1 MDLPTQSAKED
12 LPQVRIHL
20 PQVSIHLPR
29 CIHLPKVSKSNRPI
43 CTYHKSALPKGDQ
56 LTPNTGQLHLS
67 QVNLMYIYSR

>member
-1 MDLPTQSAKED
+1 MDLPTQSVKED
-12 LPQVRIHL
+12 L
-20 PQVSIHLPR
+20 PQVSIHLPL

-43 CTYHKSALPKGDQ
+43 CTYHKSASPKADDQ